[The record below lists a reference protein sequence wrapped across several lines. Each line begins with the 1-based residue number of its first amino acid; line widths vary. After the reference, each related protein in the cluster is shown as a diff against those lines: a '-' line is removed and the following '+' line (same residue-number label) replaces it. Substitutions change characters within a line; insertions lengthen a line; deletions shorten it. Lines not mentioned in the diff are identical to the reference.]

1 MENIDLTMTL
11 SPLYETYNNI
21 IKPLLA
27 EIEVRYERF
36 PVVIFNEIRA
46 YNDHIAR
53 CYMKPKDEE
62 WIHSQVKKAKSH
74 IERMVLDCYKFL
86 NVSLYDIVIKD
97 FDKRYKGVDL
107 SYINDGDF
115 IIKHR
120 KLTKEIIV
128 KLKEAKLKEH
138 KEDKNESILLYQEV
152 YNKYTELENLINEN
166 CINLNWAKA
175 KNKTNKFFNII
186 IWFIS
191 AILSGIV
198 SPYLIQYIVESL

>member
-1 MENIDLTMTL
+1 M
-11 SPLYETYNNI
+11 
-21 IKPLLA
+21 
-27 EIEVRYERF
+27 
-36 PVVIFNEIRA
+36 
-46 YNDHIAR
+46 
-53 CYMKPKDEE
+53 
-62 WIHSQVKKAKSH
+62 
-74 IERMVLDCYKFL
+74 ERMVLDCYKFL

-152 YNKYTELENLINEN
+152 YNKYTELENLINETTS
-166 CINLNWAKA
+166 NWC
-175 KNKTNKFFNII
+175 
-186 IWFIS
+186 
-191 AILSGIV
+191 V
-198 SPYLIQYIVESL
+198 SM

>member
-1 MENIDLTMTL
+1 
-11 SPLYETYNNI
+11 
-21 IKPLLA
+21 
-27 EIEVRYERF
+27 
-36 PVVIFNEIRA
+36 
-46 YNDHIAR
+46 
-53 CYMKPKDEE
+53 
-62 WIHSQVKKAKSH
+62 
-74 IERMVLDCYKFL
+74 MVLDCYKFL

-152 YNKYTELENLINEN
+152 YNKYTELENIINEN
-166 CINLNWAKA
+166 CRNMNWAKVRLNVII
-175 KNKTNKFFNII
+175 KNLRT
-186 IWFIS
+186 
-191 AILSGIV
+191 
-198 SPYLIQYIVESL
+198 